1 MIKWAIYGVIMGVT
15 IHLVKNYETRIQ
27 EQNFEAGR
35 LLNDDSFKSNL
46 DLYLILF
53 LLQHPIFMVARIP
66 IFFLY
71 TLLTC
76 CCDKG
81 VDHNESEQFKNAVI
95 HFDFIPFELGQLNNF
110 ENHLVGRNELQYMRR
125 LSLVRSV
132 SIRERQAAA
141 DAQAPNQSILQ
152 RQATRLT
159 KTIHEAFSGE
169 ALNDLFCTICAETMK
184 SGDKVIQLACYETHQ
199 LHENC
204 YANFIETNNRNN

>member
-1 MIKWAIYGVIMGVT
+1 MIEDDGEVVLLAMCIVCTVLAFFHLFYNNLLINLRFLCKMRCVTLGLCMYDCVNIAFCHCILLKPCRDRCFTIWTMIKWAIYGVIMGVT

-35 LLNDDSFKSNL
+35 LEFNDESFKSNL

-53 LLQHPIFMVARIP
+53 LLQHPVFMVARIP

-81 VDHNESEQFKNAVI
+81 VDHNDNEQFKNAVI

-125 LSLVRSV
+125 LSLVRGV
-132 SIRERQAAA
+132 SIRER
-141 DAQAPNQSILQ
+141 
-152 RQATRLT
+152 
-159 KTIHEAFSGE
+159 
-169 ALNDLFCTICAETMK
+169 
-184 SGDKVIQLACYETHQ
+184 
-199 LHENC
+199 
-204 YANFIETNNRNN
+204 